1 MAVFAVWNKIYRT
14 LASVRT
20 GIILLLLTVITSAVG
35 TVILQRPTTEPEE
48 IQRAYTPQTLA
59 ILDRLGLTDVY
70 HTWWF
75 IALLG
80 LVSISIIFVSIE
92 RWPNAWRFYARPYRF
107 PEPHF
112 RATLPLKATLP
123 VADANT
129 GLSAAEK
136 VLGKSG
142 FPVERIVDHDAVSLY
157 SEKHRFSV
165 FAVYVVH
172 ASLLMIFFGGIV
184 DAIYGYRGY
193 LMLNQGQTNNSIELR
208 SGSSGPAKRLSIPF
222 QVRADKVGM
231 ETYADGAPK
240 KYWSE
245 LTVIDKNK
253 EVIHKTINVNDPLTY
268 RGIRLFQAGMG
279 KSDELDRVELVA
291 LGKDDSQ
298 HKLTVHLNET
308 VPIDGEYSVRIAR
321 FVPDF
326 YMQDGEVFKRS
337 DEISNPAFQLAL
349 VNKAGVE
356 TKTWLM
362 PRERNATTDD
372 MAYRFA
378 ATDIEPA
385 QFTGLEVA
393 YQPGQWFVWGG
404 VVLMA
409 IGLSI
414 VFYMSHTRIWA
425 VIVNDDAS
433 STALWIGGACNRNK
447 EKFETRFQELVAGIT
462 AELNPEKNDSKIERE
477 SRTAAHV

>member
-1 MAVFAVWNKIYRT
+1 MGVIAVWNKIYKT

-20 GIILLLLTVITSAVG
+20 GIILLLLTVVVSAVG
-35 TVILQRPTTEPEE
+35 TVVLQRPTTEPEE

-59 ILDRLGLTDVY
+59 MLDRLGLTDVY

-80 LVSISIIFVSIE
+80 LVSLSIIFVSIE

-112 RATLPLKATLP
+112 RATLPLKATIP

-129 GLSAAEK
+129 GLSTVEK
-136 VLGKSG
+136 ILSKVG
-142 FPVERIVDHDAVSLY
+142 FPVERNVDSDTVSLY

-172 ASLLMIFFGGIV
+172 ASLLLIFFGGIV

-193 LMLNQGQTNNSIELR
+193 LMLNRGETGNTIELR
-208 SGSSGPAKRLSIPF
+208 SGSSGPTKHLAIPF
-222 QVRADKVGM
+222 QVRADKIGM
-231 ETYADGAPK
+231 EAYADGAPK

-245 LTVIDKNK
+245 LTIVDKGK
-253 EVIHKTINVNDPLTY
+253 DVIHKTINVNDPLTY

-279 KSDELDRVELVA
+279 KSDELDYLSLVA
-291 LGKDDSQ
+291 VGKDNQEHRISVGL
-298 HKLTVHLNET
+298 KEPVA
-308 VPIDGEYSVRIAR
+308 IDNEYSVRIAR
-321 FVPDF
+321 FVPD
-326 YMQDGEVFKRS
+326 YYAQDGEVFKKS
-337 DEISNPAFQLAL
+337 DNISNPAFQLAITD
-349 VNKAGVE
+349 KAGKE
-356 TKTWLM
+356 TKVWLM
-362 PRERNATTDD
+362 PREKRTTEEGPVL
-372 MAYRFA
+372 FA
-378 ATDIEPA
+378 AIDMKTLE
-385 QFTGLEVA
+385 FTGLEVA

-404 VVLMA
+404 VILMA
-409 IGLSI
+409 IGLTI

-447 EKFETRFQELVAGIT
+447 ERFEGKFKEIVDGIK
-462 AELNPEKNDSKIERE
+462 AELNPAEKDSTTERDRE
-477 SRTAAHV
+477 TAHV